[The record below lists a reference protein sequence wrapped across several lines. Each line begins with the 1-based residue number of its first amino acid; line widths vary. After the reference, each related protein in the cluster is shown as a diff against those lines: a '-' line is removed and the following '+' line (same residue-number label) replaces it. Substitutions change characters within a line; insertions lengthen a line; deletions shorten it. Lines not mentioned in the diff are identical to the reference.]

1 MLQLSD
7 KWGPRLAQQPETGM
21 GYQIATVVLSDGR
34 RFDDV
39 LIQEG
44 LITRIKGLA
53 GIPFNEPEIID
64 IVVTRDPGNPADRQ
78 WIFSP

>member
-21 GYQIATVVLSDGR
+21 GYQIATVVLNDGR
-34 RFDDV
+34 RFNDV

-44 LITRIKGLA
+44 LITRIKGLTV
-53 GIPFNEPEIID
+53 IPFTESEIIE
-64 IVVTRDPGNPADRQ
+64 IVVTGDSDNPADKR
-78 WIFSP
+78 WIFDQ